1 MFYTLQNRTPNAVL
15 KKKHNNFSHSC
26 LCLRLSSTSVPFH
39 ALGCQNHRRKKNLTP
54 SSLSSDLSLL
64 ESDFSF
70 SSFSSL
76 SSLPSLS
83 PSSAAEQA
91 QNAKKSPNVRLTLL
105 CYTRVA
111 EEAKYIKMQIAT
123 YCNCNPLM
131 TSLGRTLTAVRGCD
145 PDLSL

>member
-1 MFYTLQNRTPNAVL
+1 MFYTLQNGNPNSVL
-15 KKKHNNFSHSC
+15 EKKIAQQFLPQLLMLETLFNLRPISC
-26 LCLRLSSTSVPFH
+26 PWMSKPP
-39 ALGCQNHRRKKNLTP
+39 QKKNLTP

-76 SSLPSLS
+76 PSLS

-91 QNAKKSPNVRLTLL
+91 QNAKKNPNMRLTLL

-111 EEAKYIKMQIAT
+111 EEAKYIKMQIAR